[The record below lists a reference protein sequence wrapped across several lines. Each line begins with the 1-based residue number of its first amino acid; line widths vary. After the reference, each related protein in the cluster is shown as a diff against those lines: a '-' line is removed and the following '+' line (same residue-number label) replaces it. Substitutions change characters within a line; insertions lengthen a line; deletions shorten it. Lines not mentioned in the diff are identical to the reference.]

1 MMKLS
6 RFSYTVTYSSIRY
19 LCGTRLYLDAAS
31 SFELWS
37 VLMPRGVTMYTVL
50 IRHLICDPGGIYP
63 TAVYRYAY
71 T

>member
-50 IRHLICDPGGIYP
+50 TRDLICDPEGIYH
-63 TAVYRYAY
+63 RYAY